1 MNETYDLNEIEE
13 KFETNGYQELY
24 LESLKTIAELKSQIE
39 SNQSSKGSLR
49 KTQVLELLRQSPIT
63 IYDISMK
70 LGISNKNVSSILC
83 YLKNDE
89 YRIATNSKKEKFL
102 EDYDYEQ

>member
-1 MNETYDLNEIEE
+1 MERKNQMENQ
-13 KFETNGYQELY
+13 NQEWKGWKNLY
-24 LESLKTIAELKSQIE
+24 IQSLKNIEDLKSQIE

-49 KTQVLELLRQSPIT
+49 KTQVLELLRQNPIT

-70 LGISNKNVSSILC
+70 LDISNKNVSSILC

-102 EDYDYEQ
+102 EDYDYSQ